1 MNSDVRVLVLNT
13 GTQALA
19 IVHALKLAGYKV
31 YLLCEQRSNYAGVSR
46 FVDKR
51 ICAKVSLKNDAPLDA
66 LADIIKG
73 EKIDVV
79 IPMGDVAAEFL
90 SKHKSELLPLVKF
103 QSPDYHDFMR
113 GYDKNQLM
121 RLCQEKGHP
130 HPLTL
135 DMSSAD
141 LDDDAV
147 RDFPYPALLKPNITT
162 GGRGMVRV
170 ESHGELRR
178 LYPALHSEYGEY
190 HLQRFIAPGGKQ
202 VKVQLYVD
210 EDRSLRAA
218 SMMEKRRWYPVQ
230 GGSNCCAVSVYDQ
243 SVVDLCH
250 NVLKDLNWV
259 GFADFDLIEDP
270 ETKELLIMEIN
281 PRVPACIKSTIAAGV
296 NWAQVIVE
304 GALNQPAMAFGYKQ
318 GVVLRHLGLDVLWF
332 ITSPSR
338 WHTKPN
344 WFKFFGKNVFY
355 QDMSGWSD
363 PLPFICGTWRNV
375 KQVLSGHGKAKV

>member
-1 MNSDVRVLVLNT
+1 MSKVLVYGG
-13 GTQALA
+13 GTQGLA
-19 IVHALKLAGYKV
+19 MVHALKKAGHTVVVLYTDK
-31 YLLCEQRSNYAGVSR
+31 YNYAVMSR
-46 FVDKR
+46 YVDKR
-51 ICAKVSLKNDAPLDA
+51 ICCELSDKSDGFIDYFSN
-66 LADIIKG
+66 IIKQ

-79 IPMGDVAAEFL
+79 IPMGDATALFL
-90 SKHKSELLPLVKF
+90 SKNKERLQQIAKF
-103 QSPDYHDFMR
+103 AIPDFYDFMR